1 MIAICKYAKEAEGI
15 LVLTHESTSSMKSS
29 KVKILTTKLESS
41 RMEDGEC
48 FSEFYNKLGGMINSC
63 FNLDDKILESKVVK

>member
-1 MIAICKYAKEAEGI
+1 
-15 LVLTHESTSSMKSS
+15 MKSS